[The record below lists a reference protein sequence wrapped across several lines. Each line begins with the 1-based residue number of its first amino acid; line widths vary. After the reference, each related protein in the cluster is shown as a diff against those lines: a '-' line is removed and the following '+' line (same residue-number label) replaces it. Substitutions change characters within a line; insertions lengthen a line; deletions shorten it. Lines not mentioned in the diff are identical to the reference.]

1 MPYDSNHNHPLFGGV
16 ITQAHAVGFGDKGES
31 IMIFGCIVAVIVLF
45 VLLAI
50 PYMISYKIACEYAR
64 TLPEEERE
72 KFWNEYI
79 IELTNDQYRGI

>member
-1 MPYDSNHNHPLFGGV
+1 MTIIACIIAIIVFVAILSVPY
-16 ITQAHAVGFGDKGES
+16 I
-31 IMIFGCIVAVIVLF
+31 
-45 VLLAI
+45 
-50 PYMISYKIACEYAR
+50 ISYKIACEYAR